1 MGPHDNAR
9 PAADDLRAEL
19 LRRRA
24 AARLARGGD
33 GIPTADRHEPLPL
46 SSGQQQMWFL
56 SQLEPDSPEYLV
68 PLVLRM
74 RGTLD
79 ADALGLA
86 WQRLTDRHEIL
97 RTRYGLRDNEPVQ
110 LVDAGQRAELARTDL
125 TGLPAAEREG
135 KAFEL
140 AEQDAVTPFDLLREN
155 PVRARLVRLAD
166 DDHLLVVVLHH
177 IACDA
182 WSQDVIARD
191 LGALYRR
198 ALDPAA
204 AAPEPLPV
212 QYADYAAWE
221 RGRLSGPAP
230 DAHIEYWRDR
240 LDGIAPL
247 DLPTDRPRPAVRTGE
262 GAAVGFALPAGVA
275 RRLRAIGREHGATP
289 FMVLLAGYQ
298 ALLSRHTG
306 KNDIAVGTVVSG
318 RNRPELQQLIGYAIN
333 SLVMRSRWSGDPAF
347 TELLAQ
353 VRDTVLESFDHQE
366 LPFARLVDEL
376 QPERDLS
383 STPLYQTAF
392 TMHDTTSTSYELP
405 GVTVERVQLTWRIA
419 KFDLTLQASELADG
433 SLGCQLEYATALF
446 DRSTVER
453 FAEQYV
459 RFLTAVADAPG
470 TPVSR
475 VEILSPAE
483 RELLITGWPD
493 GAADGEPPVVPTR
506 CVHEVFEER
515 VAADP
520 DAVAVVFE
528 GVELTYGELNARA
541 NRIANYLR
549 GMGVG
554 PEDLVG
560 VCLERGIELMPALL
574 GVLKSGAGYLPLDP
588 SNPAD
593 RLGFMLADA
602 GADVVLTES
611 GQVEM
616 LEGIFTGTVVVLDR
630 DRGVLAGQLAE
641 NPEVLAGPESL
652 IYVIYT
658 SGSTGRP
665 KGVCLS
671 HGNVLRLL
679 TSAER
684 HYAFGAD
691 DVWPLFHSYAFDVSV
706 WEMWGALL
714 YGGRL
719 VVVPFGVSRSPEEFL
734 DLLVQHRVTVL
745 NQTPTAFRQLVAAAA
760 DGDARVD
767 ELALRAVVFAGERL
781 DVPELGPWVERLG
794 LDRPVLV
801 NMYGITETTVHTTFY
816 RVTEADLEAG
826 AGNPV
831 GYPLADLRVY
841 LLDQD
846 GNLAP
851 VGVPGEIHVGG
862 PGVARGYLN
871 RPDLTAERFVPD
883 PFGPA
888 GSRMYRSGDLA
899 RRLPDGSLEF
909 LGRIDHQVKIRGF
922 RVELGEIEA
931 ALAAHPLVRDAVVI
945 VREDTPGDK
954 QLVAYVV
961 PVEGEGPE
969 PGELRA
975 LLSASL
981 PAYMVPSAF
990 VGLERLPLTTNGK
1003 LDRRALPAPDRAA
1016 LGSQAAFV
1024 APRTEDE
1031 ERVAAVWR
1039 DVLGL
1044 DEVGVEEGFFTVGG
1058 DSIRAVAVVGA
1069 LREAGYDVA
1078 VRDVFEHQTI
1088 ARLCEVITGKP
1099 APAVATTTV
1108 EAFSM
1113 LPSEDAGRLPEG
1125 LVDAYPL
1132 SQIQLGMVVEML
1144 AGTGENIYHNV
1155 TSFSVR
1161 DDKPFDAA
1169 ALEAATRVIVER
1181 HDVLRTSIHL
1191 TAYSRP
1197 LQLVHATATMPVGV
1211 RDLRHLGAR
1220 EQQEAMHAFTAR
1232 ERSELFD
1239 LERAPLLRAFAHVT
1253 GETTWWLS
1261 LTECHAILEGWS
1273 YHSLLME
1280 LLAVYRRLRDG
1291 DAPEPVEPAA
1301 VRYADFIAAE
1311 QASLAS
1317 EEDPAYWAGI
1327 VAGHSR
1333 FELPAGWGDKRAE
1346 RENFRSRVPFLD
1358 LEEPLRA
1365 LALRANAPL
1374 KSVLHAAHL
1383 KVMSMLTG
1391 EEAFFTGLVCDAR
1404 PEALGADR
1412 VYGMFLN
1419 TVPFA
1424 FDRDARTWRELV
1436 GKVFAREVE
1445 LWPHRR
1451 HPLPAIQRAA
1461 GGERLIDV
1469 FFNYQDFHVVDT
1481 DLIDFHASIDDSPNE
1496 FGLHIATLGGHITL
1510 ITNTHVLS
1518 RENADR
1524 MASLYRSVLEAM
1536 AADPE
1541 GDATTHPL
1549 PEEELRVLLADVDNA
1564 AGDPVTRCVHEV
1576 FEERVAA
1583 DPDAVAVVF
1592 EGVELTYGELNAR
1605 ANRIAHYLRGMGV
1618 GPEDLVGVC
1627 LERGIELMP
1636 ALLGVLKSGAG
1647 YLPLDPSNPADRL
1660 GFMLADAGADVVLT
1674 ESGQVEMLE
1683 GIFDGTVVVL
1693 DRDRDVLAGQPAE
1706 NPEVLAGP
1714 ESLIYV
1720 IYTSGS
1726 TGRPKGVCLS
1736 HGNVLRLL
1744 TSAERHYAFGA
1755 SDVWPLF
1762 HSYAF
1767 DVSVW
1772 EMWGALLY
1780 GGRLVVVPFGV
1791 SRSPEEFLDLLVEH
1805 RVTVLNQTPTAFRQL
1820 VAAAADGDARVDEL
1834 ALRAVVFAGER
1845 LDVPELGPWV
1855 ERLGLDRPVLVNM
1868 YGITETTVHTTFYR
1882 VTEADLEVGAGNPV
1896 GYPLAD
1902 LRVYLLDRRGNL
1914 APVGVPGEIHVGGPG
1929 VARGYLNRP
1938 DLTAERF
1945 VPDPFGPA
1953 GSRMYRSGD
1962 LARRLPDGSLEFL
1975 GRIDHQVKIRG
1986 FRVELGE
1993 IEAALAA
2000 HPLVRDAV
2008 VIVREDTPGDKQLV
2022 AYLVPMEDEAPE
2034 PAELRALLSASL
2046 PAYMVPS
2053 AFVVLERLPL
2063 TTNGKLDRRALPAPD
2078 RAALGAEAAYV
2089 APRTDDEERIAA
2101 VWCDILGLDRIGVE
2115 EAFFTVGGDSIR
2127 AVALVGALRN
2137 AGYDVTVRDVFEH
2150 HTVAGLAAAV
2160 AGSGAPA
2167 APTRAVAPFEL
2178 LDAETRAALPEGLAD
2193 AYPLSQIQLGMLLE
2207 MFADSDEN
2215 RYHNV
2220 SLFRVRDDRPFSPRA
2235 LQDAVRTV
2243 VERHEVLRTSI
2254 DLQSFAVPVQL
2265 VHDAARLPVQVRDLR
2280 HLEPDEQDEDLRDF
2294 LTKER
2299 ASLFDLRKA
2308 PLLRV
2313 GAQVL
2318 GDEDWA
2324 LSFTVCHAIIE
2335 GWSYHSL
2342 LMELLACYR
2351 SLRDGAEPA
2360 AAEPSEVR
2368 YADFVAAEQAAL
2380 ESEEDRAYWQGVVD
2394 RHARFELPAGW
2405 GDPAAP
2411 RETVR
2416 VRVAY
2421 PDLEQPLRDV
2431 ASRARVSVKSV
2442 LHAAHLKVMSMLT
2455 REEAFFTG
2463 LVCDTRPEAA
2473 GADRVY
2479 GMFLNTVPFG
2489 YDRTARTWREL
2500 VQAVF
2505 AQETELWSHRRF
2517 PLPAIQR
2524 LAGSGDRLIDVYFN
2538 YQDFHV
2544 VDTDLIDV
2552 DASMGDGT
2560 NEFGLTVAAS
2570 PGGLTLNTNTRSLG
2584 RAAAERLGALYRS
2597 VLEAMAAGLDGDA
2610 VANPLPAAELDP
2622 LLTAWND
2629 TATGWPTD
2637 ATPLEAFEELARTVP
2652 DAPAVIGSSGADAG
2666 AWLSYAELD
2675 ARAERLAR
2683 RVRALGADNGSV
2695 VGVLLTRGPDA
2706 LAALLGV
2713 WKAGAAYL
2721 PLDPS
2726 LPDERIGFM
2735 LADAGVAAVI
2745 SEPVFEARLAGLYGR
2760 AVVPVGDHPA
2770 DDAAAE
2776 ASGAPVGA
2784 GRRTADPMDL
2794 AYVIYTS
2801 GSTGRPKGVQ
2811 IPHHALANLLHAMRT
2826 RLESTSDH
2834 VWLALT
2840 ALSFDISGL
2849 ELFLPLTT
2857 GGRVVVAADEEAR
2870 DGRALLDLVDRHG
2883 VTHVQATPSGWRLM
2897 LESGFADRPVTA
2909 LVGGEALP
2917 VGLAR
2922 ELRGRVRRLVN
2933 VYGPTETTIW
2943 SLTWEVPEDTDD
2955 VSIGGPIA
2963 NTRLYVLD
2971 AAFEPVPVGAVG
2983 ELCVGGDGVARG
2995 YLGRPGL
3002 TAERFV
3008 PDAFGTTPGARL
3020 YRTGDLVRYRADG
3033 LLEFLG
3039 RTDHQ
3044 VKVRGYRIELGEIE
3058 AALVRH
3064 PDIAAAVVTV
3074 REEGPAGAWLAGYLV
3089 PAEGRRPHHADVR
3102 AFLAGLLPPYMVPSV
3117 FVILDE
3123 LPLSVAGKVDRRAL
3137 PEPPRTELRPDTG
3150 FQEPIGPAERLLA
3163 EIWCR
3168 VLGVE
3173 KVGGDANFFD
3183 LGGNSLLITDV
3194 ISSAREAGLPLT
3206 LWMLYQHHTL
3216 SALAAAAAEGMDE
3229 AALRRLASGAP
3240 ATARDVRPAASA
3252 AVLPSPER
3260 TMAEHHVPGAA
3271 VAVVADGEV
3280 RALEGHGVL
3289 EAGSAEPVTPDTLFQ
3304 VASISKHVTAL
3315 GVLALV
3321 GQGRLDLDEDIR
3333 HYLTG
3338 WRMPDASPAPRRTVR
3353 QLLGHLA
3360 GLSEGRYEGY
3370 ERGGPVPT
3378 FREVLDGVAP
3388 AVTAPVRGELLPGTV
3403 FRKSGSHYA
3412 VLEQVLTDVT
3422 GESFPELIRDLVL
3435 EPLGMTGSSFDQAFP
3450 ERSGRPVARGH
3461 DERGVPVPG
3470 GWRVHP
3476 ATAATGLWT
3485 TAADLAKVLLE
3496 VQRAHRGEPAALL
3509 DRTLAGEL
3517 LAAHPGSFY
3526 GLGTVVDDSTP
3537 DVMVGHGG
3545 ETVGYRA
3552 MAFSR
3557 LRSGAGLVVLTNG
3570 EQGKEVVKYLGRT
3583 LARGDDSPGGGTLAD
3598 DWMRGELPA
3607 HLGLHHG

>member
-1 MGPHDNAR
+1 MGQHDNER
-9 PAADDLRAEL
+9 PVADDLRAEL

-24 AARLARGGD
+24 AARKARGGD
-33 GIPTADRHEPLPL
+33 GIPKADREGPLPL

-68 PLVLRM
+68 PLILRM

-86 WQRLTDRHEIL
+86 WQHLADRHEIL
-97 RTRYGLRDNEPVQ
+97 RTRYELRDNEPVQ
-110 LVDAGQRAELARTDL
+110 LVGTGPRADLARTDL
-125 TGLPAAEREG
+125 TGLPADERERE
-135 KAFEL
+135 AFEL
-140 AEQDAVTPFDLLREN
+140 AERDAVTPFDLLREN
-155 PVRARLVRLAD
+155 PVRARLLRLAD

-204 AAPEPLPV
+204 PAPEPLPL

-221 RGRLSGPAP
+221 RGRLAGPAT
-230 DAHIEYWRDR
+230 DAHIAHWRDR

-262 GAAVGFALPAGVA
+262 GAAVGFALPAEVA
-275 RRLRAIGREHGATP
+275 ERLRAIGRAQGATP

-298 ALLSRHTG
+298 ALLSRYTG

-318 RNRPELQQLIGYAIN
+318 RNRPELQQLVGHAIN
-333 SLVMRSRWSGDPAF
+333 SLVMRARWSGDPAF
-347 TELLAQ
+347 TELLTG

-383 STPLYQTAF
+383 STPLFQAAF
-392 TMHDTTSTSYELP
+392 TMHDTTSTTYELP
-405 GVTVERVQLTWRIA
+405 GVTVERVQLAWRVA
-419 KFDLTLQASELADG
+419 KFDITLQASELADG

-483 RELLITGWPD
+483 RELLISGRPA

-515 VAADP
+515 AAADP

-528 GVELTYGELNARA
+528 GVELSYGELNARA
-541 NRIANYLR
+541 NRIAHRLR

-574 GVLKSGAGYLPLDP
+574 GVLKAGAGYLPLDP

-602 GADVVLTES
+602 GAGVVLTES

-616 LEGIFTGTVVVLDR
+616 LGGIFDGAVVVLDR
-630 DRGVLAGQLAE
+630 DRDVLAGESAE
-641 NPEVLAGPESL
+641 NPGVLAGPESL

-671 HGNVLRLL
+671 HANVLRLL

-684 HYAFGAD
+684 HYAFGAS

-734 DLLVQHRVTVL
+734 DLLVEHRVTVL

-760 DGDARVD
+760 DGDSRVD
-767 ELALRAVVFAGERL
+767 QLDLRAVVFAGERL
-781 DVPELGPWVERLG
+781 DVPELAPWVERLG

-801 NMYGITETTVHTTFY
+801 NMYGITETTVHTTYY
-816 RVTEADLEAG
+816 RVTDSDLLPG

-841 LLDQD
+841 LIDKN

-899 RRLPDGSLEF
+899 RRLADGSLEF

-931 ALAAHPLVRDAVVI
+931 ALAGHALVRDAVVI

-969 PGELRA
+969 PGELRT

-990 VGLERLPLTTNGK
+990 VTLERLPLTTNGK

-1024 APRTEDE
+1024 APRTEAE
-1031 ERVAAVWR
+1031 EHVAAVWR

-1088 ARLCEVITGKP
+1088 ARLCEVLTGKP

-1108 EAFSM
+1108 EPFSM
-1113 LPSEDAGRLPEG
+1113 LASEDAGRLPEG

-1191 TAYSRP
+1191 TSYSRP
-1197 LQLVHATATMPVGV
+1197 LQLVHATAAMPVGV
-1211 RDLRHLGAR
+1211 RDLRHLDTE

-1327 VAGHSR
+1327 VAGHAR
-1333 FELPAGWGDKRAE
+1333 FELPAGWGDKRSE

-1365 LALRANAPL
+1365 LALRANASL

-1424 FDRDARTWRELV
+1424 IDRDARTWRELV
-1436 GKVFAREVE
+1436 EKVFAREVE
-1445 LWPHRR
+1445 LWPHRS

-1524 MASLYRSVLEAM
+1524 MANLYRSVLEAM

-1541 GDATTHPL
+1541 GDATAHPL
-1549 PEEELRVLLADVDNA
+1549 PEAELRVLLADVDNA

-1576 FEERVAA
+1576 FEERAAA

-1592 EGVELTYGELNAR
+1592 EGVELSYGELNAR
-1605 ANRIAHYLRGMGV
+1605 ANRIAHHLRGMGV

-1636 ALLGVLKSGAG
+1636 ALLGVLKAGAG

-1660 GFMLADAGADVVLT
+1660 GFMLADAGAGVVLT
-1674 ESGQVEMLE
+1674 ESGQVEMLG
-1683 GIFDGTVVVL
+1683 GIFDGAVVVL
-1693 DRDRDVLAGQPAE
+1693 DRDRDVLAGESAE
-1706 NPEVLAGP
+1706 NPGVLAGP

-1736 HGNVLRLL
+1736 HANVLRLL

-1820 VAAAADGDARVDEL
+1820 VAAAADGDSRVDQLE
-1834 ALRAVVFAGER
+1834 LRAVVFAGER
-1845 LDVPELGPWV
+1845 LDVPELAPWV

-1868 YGITETTVHTTFYR
+1868 YGITETTVHTTYYR

-1896 GYPLAD
+1896 GHPLAD

-2000 HPLVRDAV
+2000 HALVRDAV

-2022 AYLVPMEDEAPE
+2022 AYLVPFEGQAPE
-2034 PAELRALLSASL
+2034 PAELRTLLSASL

-2053 AFVVLERLPL
+2053 AFVTLERLPL

-2078 RAALGAEAAYV
+2078 QSALGSQATYV
-2089 APRTDDEERIAA
+2089 APRTEAEERIAA
-2101 VWCDILGLDRIGVE
+2101 VWCDILGLEQVGVE
-2115 EAFFTVGGDSIR
+2115 EPFFTVGGDSIR
-2127 AVALVGALRN
+2127 AVALVGALRD
-2137 AGYDVTVRDVFEH
+2137 AGYDVTVRDVFER
-2150 HTVAGLAAAV
+2150 HTVAGLAAV
-2160 AGSGAPA
+2160 AEVSAAPA
-2167 APTRAVAPFEL
+2167 APVRSVAPFEL

-2207 MFADSDEN
+2207 MFADTEEN

-2220 SLFRVRDDRPFSPRA
+2220 SLFRVRDDRPFAPRA
-2235 LQDAVRTV
+2235 LQEAVRTV

-2254 DLQSFAVPVQL
+2254 DLESFAVPVQL
-2265 VHDAARLPVQVRDLR
+2265 VHGAARLPVQVRDLR
-2280 HLEPDEQDEDLRDF
+2280 HLEPEEQDEDLRDF
-2294 LTKER
+2294 LRRER
-2299 ASLFDLRKA
+2299 GSLLDLRKA

-2313 GAQVL
+2313 GAQIL

-2324 LSFTVCHAIIE
+2324 LSFTVCHAIVE

-2342 LMELLACYR
+2342 LMELLDCYR
-2351 SLRDGAEPA
+2351 ALRDGAGPEAVEPPA
-2360 AAEPSEVR
+2360 VR
-2368 YADFVAAEQAAL
+2368 YADFVAAERASL
-2380 ESEEDRAYWQGVVD
+2380 ESEEDRAYWQDVVD

-2405 GDPAAP
+2405 GDPAA
-2411 RETVR
+2411 RNENFR
-2416 VRVAY
+2416 LQVAY
-2421 PDLEQPLRDV
+2421 PDLEEPLRDL
-2431 ASRARVSVKSV
+2431 AARSRASVKSV

-2463 LVCDTRPEAA
+2463 LVCDARPEAL

-2489 YDRTARTWREL
+2489 YDRSARTWGEL
-2500 VQAVF
+2500 VQQVF
-2505 AQETELWSHRRF
+2505 AQETRLWSHRRH

-2524 LAGSGDRLIDVYFN
+2524 LAASQDRLIDVYFN

-2552 DASMGDGT
+2552 DASMGEGT

-2570 PGGLTLNTNTRSLG
+2570 PSGLTLNTGTRSLG
-2584 RAAAERLGALYRS
+2584 RAAAEHLGQLYRA
-2597 VLEAMAAGLDGDA
+2597 VLEAMAADADGDA
-2610 VANPLPAAELDP
+2610 TGNPLPAADREL
-2622 LLTAWND
+2622 LLTGWND
-2629 TATGWPTD
+2629 TEVAWPTA
-2637 ATPLEAFEELARTVP
+2637 ATALEAFEELARTAP
-2652 DAPAVIGSSGADAG
+2652 DAPAVLGSTGVDVG
-2666 AWLSYAELD
+2666 TWLSYAELD

-2683 RVRALGADNGSV
+2683 RVRALGAGPESV
-2695 VGVLLTRGPDA
+2695 VGVLLERGPDA
-2706 LAALLGV
+2706 LATLLGV

-2721 PLDPS
+2721 PLDPA

-2735 LADAGVAAVI
+2735 LADAGVAAVV
-2745 SEPVFEARLAGLYGR
+2745 SQRVFEARLKALYGR
-2760 AVVPVGDHPA
+2760 AVVLLDGDADAQETLDPAAPCGTHP
-2770 DDAAAE
+2770 
-2776 ASGAPVGA
+2776 GG
-2784 GRRTADPMDL
+2784 L

-2801 GSTGRPKGVQ
+2801 GSTGRPKGVE
-2811 IPHHALANLLHAMRT
+2811 IPHDRLANLLHAMRT
-2826 RLESTSDH
+2826 ELDSGPDH

-2870 DGRALLDLVDRHG
+2870 DGRALSRLIDGHG

-2897 LESGFADRPVTA
+2897 LESGFTDRPVTA

-2917 VGLAR
+2917 VPLAR

-2943 SLTWEVPEDTDD
+2943 SLSWDVPENTGS
-2955 VSIGGPIA
+2955 VSIGRPLA

-2971 AAFEPVPVGAVG
+2971 AALQPVPVGAVG

-3008 PDAFGTTPGARL
+3008 PDGFGGRPGGRL
-3020 YRTGDLVRYRADG
+3020 YRTGDLVRYRPDG

-3044 VKVRGYRIELGEIE
+3044 VKVRGYRIELGEVE
-3058 AALVRH
+3058 SALLRH
-3064 PDIAAAVVTV
+3064 PDVSAAVVTV
-3074 REEGPAGAWLAGYLV
+3074 REDGPSGAWLAGYLV
-3089 PAEGRRPHHADVR
+3089 PSEGRHPQPADVR
-3102 AFLAGLLPPYMVPSV
+3102 TFLAGQLPPYMVPSV
-3117 FVILDE
+3117 FVVLDE
-3123 LPLSVAGKVDRRAL
+3123 LPLSTAGKVDRRAL
-3137 PEPPRTELRPDTG
+3137 PEPPHAELRLDTG
-3150 FQEPIGPAERLLA
+3150 YTEPVSPAERVLA
-3163 EIWCR
+3163 GIWCR
-3168 VLGVE
+3168 VLKVE
-3173 KVGGDANFFD
+3173 KVGGDDNFFD
-3183 LGGNSLLITDV
+3183 LGGNSLLITEV
-3194 ISSAREAGLPLT
+3194 ISGAREAGLPLT

-3216 SALAAAAAEGMDE
+3216 SALAAAAAEGLDE
-3229 AALRRLASGAP
+3229 AALRRLADGSPAGARTASG
-3240 ATARDVRPAASA
+3240 TRP
-3252 AVLPSPER
+3252 AVLPSPLA
-3260 TMAEHHVPGAA
+3260 TMAGHHVPGAA
-3271 VAVVADGEV
+3271 VALVADGQV
-3280 RALEGHGVL
+3280 RAVETYGVL
-3289 EAGSAEPVTPDTLFQ
+3289 EAGSDEPVTPDTLFQ

-3338 WRMPDASPAPRRTVR
+3338 WRMPDTAPAPRRTVR

-3378 FREVLDGVAP
+3378 LQEILDGAAP
-3388 AVTAPVRGELLPGTV
+3388 AVTAPVRGELPPGTV

-3412 VLEQVLTDVT
+3412 VLERILTDVT
-3422 GESFPELIRDLVL
+3422 GAPLPELMRDLVL

-3461 DERGVPVPG
+3461 DEKGVRVPG

-3476 ATAATGLWT
+3476 AAAATGLWT

-3496 VQRAHRGEPAALL
+3496 VQRAHRGEPTALL
-3509 DRTLAGEL
+3509 DRALTAEL

-3557 LRSGAGLVVLTNG
+3557 LRSGSGLVVLTNG
-3570 EQGKEVVKYLGRT
+3570 EQGKEVVKFLGRA
-3583 LARGDDSPGGGTLAD
+3583 LVHDDEAPEGGTLAD